1 MEEGS
6 SMSQHAKHCG
16 WTIDAAPIMHG
27 KLYRAAALIEL
38 APTEDEDGGQ
48 RFVFNDLGDFETREQ
63 AHERAI
69 AWVKLWI
76 DENLGDQ

>member
-1 MEEGS
+1 
-6 SMSQHAKHCG
+6 MSRMVEYCEWK
-16 WTIDAAPIMHG
+16 IDAAPIMHG

-48 RFVFNDLGDFETREQ
+48 RFVFNDLGDFETRKQ

-76 DENLGDQ
+76 DENLGNQ

>member
-1 MEEGS
+1 
-6 SMSQHAKHCG
+6 MSQHAKHCG
-16 WTIDAAPIMHG
+16 WTIDAAPIMYR
-27 KLYRAAALIEL
+27 KLYRAAAVIEL
-38 APTEDEDGGQ
+38 GPSEDDFGQ